1 MRTLYVYIEISGSE
15 KYVGKIVGDTP
26 DNAQFAYDNEY
37 IAAVLPPISIS
48 LPISVQPFSAERTRN
63 FFEGLLPEGFARKS
77 VAGWIHA
84 REDDYLTILS
94 VLGSEC
100 LGALRITENTDDINE
115 GSYEPLSIEEVK
127 ALAKEGISKSTEI
140 VTDAHLSLTGASGK
154 VGLYYDAED
163 NVWYKPMG
171 NAPSTHIVKQSH
183 VRLEGIVTNEQL
195 CLMTAK
201 QLGIEIPESFIINTG
216 SSTDEDIL
224 FATKRYDRTDIN
236 DSVNKDTLRRVHR
249 LHQEDFAQALG
260 IASRDK
266 YETGDKYYLRNIFEI
281 LRAYAVNPITDQLKL
296 WDILIYDFLVGNTD
310 NHIKNLSLLYSED
323 LRHVYLA
330 PAYDII
336 STVIYAGSNR
346 EMAIGIGGERDID
359 KINRNSFIS
368 SASDAGINRKLAL
381 KHVDT
386 ISASFEE
393 ALSDT
398 AMQLEEAGYLGVQDI
413 KDKILKNGGYAH
425 L

>member
-1 MRTLYVYIEISGSE
+1 M
-15 KYVGKIVGDTP
+15 
-26 DNAQFAYDNEY
+26 
-37 IAAVLPPISIS
+37 
-48 LPISVQPFSAERTRN
+48 
-63 FFEGLLPEGFARKS
+63 
-77 VAGWIHA
+77 
-84 REDDYLTILS
+84 
-94 VLGSEC
+94 
-100 LGALRITENTDDINE
+100 
-115 GSYEPLSIEEVK
+115 
-127 ALAKEGISKSTEI
+127 AKEGISKSTEI

-171 NAPSTHIVKQSH
+171 NEPSTHIVKQRH

-201 QLGIEIPESFIINTG
+201 RLGIEIPESFIINTG

-266 YETGDKYYLRNIFEI
+266 YETGDKSYLRNIFEI

-398 AMQLEEAGYLGVQDI
+398 VMQLEEAGYLGVQDI